1 MNFRKINAENF
12 MLYAIGQYTNPQ
24 CEGMTEFE
32 EDLSRIKYV
41 KRLLKKYHRTGEVRP
56 ILLLNHLTILG
67 NVFTPMGAARMLFFK
82 LDANIHPSL
91 KTALLYLNSIGE
103 GMIFDEMVIDDIPMD
118 QELATMLQ
126 KITTS

>member
-1 MNFRKINAENF
+1 M
-12 MLYAIGQYTNPQ
+12 GQYTNPQ

-82 LDANIHPSL
+82 LDAAQYPAL
-91 KTALLYLNSIGE
+91 KTVLLYLDYIGE
-103 GMIFDEMVIDDIPMD
+103 GMILDETAMD
-118 QELATMLQ
+118 SISMDGRLAEVLRRL
-126 KITTS
+126 

>member
-1 MNFRKINAENF
+1 MNFRKINRENF
-12 MLYAIGQYTNPQ
+12 LLYAMGQYTNPQ

-82 LDANIHPSL
+82 LDAAQYPAL
-91 KTALLYLNSIGE
+91 KTVLLYLNYIGE
-103 GMIFDEMVIDDIPMD
+103 GMMLDETAIDCISMD
-118 QELATMLQ
+118 GRLAEVLRRL
-126 KITTS
+126 

>member
-41 KRLLKKYHRTGEVRP
+41 KRLLKKYHRTGKVRP

-82 LDANIHPSL
+82 LDSNIYPSL
-91 KTALLYLNSIGE
+91 KTALLYLNYIGE
-103 GMIFDEMVIDDIPMD
+103 GFVLDEVVLDEIPMD
-118 QELATMLQ
+118 GRLAAALMSL
-126 KITTS
+126 

>member
-1 MNFRKINAENF
+1 MNFRKINRENF
-12 MLYAIGQYTNPQ
+12 LLYAMGQYTNPQ

-82 LDANIHPSL
+82 LDAAQYPAL
-91 KTALLYLNSIGE
+91 KTVLLYLDYIGE
-103 GMIFDEMVIDDIPMD
+103 GMILDETAIDSISMD
-118 QELATMLQ
+118 GRLAEVLRRL
-126 KITTS
+126 

>member
-1 MNFRKINAENF
+1 MNFRKINRENF
-12 MLYAIGQYTNPQ
+12 LLYAMGQYTNPQ

-82 LDANIHPSL
+82 LDPAQYPAL
-91 KTALLYLNSIGE
+91 KTVLLYLDYIGE
-103 GMIFDEMVIDDIPMD
+103 GMILDETAIDSISMD
-118 QELATMLQ
+118 GRLAEVLRRL
-126 KITTS
+126 

>member
-1 MNFRKINAENF
+1 

-41 KRLLKKYHRTGEVRP
+41 KRLLKKYHRTGKVRP

-91 KTALLYLNSIGE
+91 KTALLYLNYIGE
-103 GMIFDEMVIDDIPMD
+103 GFVLDEVVLDDIPMD
-118 QELATMLQ
+118 GRLATALMSL
-126 KITTS
+126 

>member
-1 MNFRKINAENF
+1 MNFRKINRENF
-12 MLYAIGQYTNPQ
+12 LLYAMGQYTNPQ

-82 LDANIHPSL
+82 LDAAQYPAL
-91 KTALLYLNSIGE
+91 KTVLLYLNYIGE
-103 GMIFDEMVIDDIPMD
+103 GMILDETAIDSISMD
-118 QELATMLQ
+118 GRLAEVLRRL
-126 KITTS
+126 

>member
-1 MNFRKINAENF
+1 MNFRKINRENF
-12 MLYAIGQYTNPQ
+12 LLYAMGQYTNPQ

-91 KTALLYLNSIGE
+91 KTALLYLNYIGE
-103 GMIFDEMVIDDIPMD
+103 GFVLDEVVLDEIPMD
-118 QELATMLQ
+118 GRLAAALMSL
-126 KITTS
+126 

>member
-1 MNFRKINAENF
+1 MNFRKINSENF

-41 KRLLKKYHRTGEVRP
+41 KRLLKKYHRTGKVRP

-82 LDANIHPSL
+82 LDSNIHPSL
-91 KTALLYLNSIGE
+91 KTALLYLNYIGE
-103 GMIFDEMVIDDIPMD
+103 GFVLDEVVLDDIPMD
-118 QELATMLQ
+118 GRLAAALQ
-126 KITTS
+126 SL

>member
-41 KRLLKKYHRTGEVRP
+41 KRLLKKYHRTGKVRP

-82 LDANIHPSL
+82 LDSNIHPSL
-91 KTALLYLNSIGE
+91 KTALLYLNYIGE
-103 GMIFDEMVIDDIPMD
+103 GFVLDEVVLDEIPMD
-118 QELATMLQ
+118 GRLAAALMSL
-126 KITTS
+126 

>member
-41 KRLLKKYHRTGEVRP
+41 KRLLKKYHRTGKVRP

-82 LDANIHPSL
+82 LDSNIHPSL
-91 KTALLYLNSIGE
+91 KTALLYLNYIGE
-103 GMIFDEMVIDDIPMD
+103 GFVLDEVVLDEIPMD
-118 QELATMLQ
+118 GRLAAAL
-126 KITTS
+126 KSL

>member
-41 KRLLKKYHRTGEVRP
+41 KRLLKKYHRTGKVRP

-82 LDANIHPSL
+82 LDSNIHPSL
-91 KTALLYLNSIGE
+91 KTALLYLNYLGE
-103 GMIFDEMVIDDIPMD
+103 GFVLDEVVLDEIPMD
-118 QELATMLQ
+118 GRLAAALMSL
-126 KITTS
+126 

>member
-1 MNFRKINAENF
+1 MNFRKINTENF

-41 KRLLKKYHRTGEVRP
+41 KRLLKKYHRTGKVRP

-82 LDANIHPSL
+82 LDSNIHPSL
-91 KTALLYLNSIGE
+91 KTALLYLNYIGE
-103 GMIFDEMVIDDIPMD
+103 GFVLDEVVLDDIPMD
-118 QELATMLQ
+118 GRLAAAL
-126 KITTS
+126 KSL

>member
-1 MNFRKINAENF
+1 MNFRKINRENF
-12 MLYAIGQYTNPQ
+12 LLYAMGQYTNPQ

-82 LDANIHPSL
+82 LDAAQYPAL
-91 KTALLYLNSIGE
+91 KTVLLYLDYIGE
-103 GMIFDEMVIDDIPMD
+103 GMILDETAMD
-118 QELATMLQ
+118 SISMDGRLAEVLRRL
-126 KITTS
+126 

>member
-1 MNFRKINAENF
+1 MNFRKINRENF
-12 MLYAIGQYTNPQ
+12 LLYAMGQYTNPQ

-82 LDANIHPSL
+82 LDSNIHPSL
-91 KTALLYLNSIGE
+91 KTALLYLNYIGE
-103 GMIFDEMVIDDIPMD
+103 GFVLDEVVLDEIPMD
-118 QELATMLQ
+118 GRLAAAL
-126 KITTS
+126 KSL

>member
-1 MNFRKINAENF
+1 MNFRKINRENF
-12 MLYAIGQYTNPQ
+12 LLYAMGQYTNPQ

-41 KRLLKKYHRTGEVRP
+41 KRLLKKYHRTGKVRP

-82 LDANIHPSL
+82 LDAAQYPAL
-91 KTALLYLNSIGE
+91 KTALLYLNYIGE
-103 GMIFDEMVIDDIPMD
+103 GMILDETVMD
-118 QELATMLQ
+118 SISMDGRLAEILRRL
-126 KITTS
+126 

>member
-1 MNFRKINAENF
+1 MNFRKINRENF
-12 MLYAIGQYTNPQ
+12 LLYAMGQYTNPQ

-82 LDANIHPSL
+82 LDAAQYPAL
-91 KTALLYLNSIGE
+91 KTVLLYLDYIGE
-103 GMIFDEMVIDDIPMD
+103 GMILDETVMD
-118 QELATMLQ
+118 SISMDGRLAEVLRRL
-126 KITTS
+126 

>member
-41 KRLLKKYHRTGEVRP
+41 KRLLKKYHRTGKVRP

-82 LDANIHPSL
+82 LDSNIHPSL
-91 KTALLYLNSIGE
+91 KTALLYLNYIGE
-103 GMIFDEMVIDDIPMD
+103 GFVLDEVVLDEIPMD
-118 QELATMLQ
+118 GRLATALMSL
-126 KITTS
+126 

>member
-41 KRLLKKYHRTGEVRP
+41 KRLLKKYHRTGKVRP

-82 LDANIHPSL
+82 LDSNIHPSL
-91 KTALLYLNSIGE
+91 KTALLYLNYIGE
-103 GMIFDEMVIDDIPMD
+103 GFVLDEVVLDDIPMD
-118 QELATMLQ
+118 GRLAAAL
-126 KITTS
+126 KSL

>member
-82 LDANIHPSL
+82 LDAAQYPAL
-91 KTALLYLNSIGE
+91 KTVLLYLDYIGE
-103 GMIFDEMVIDDIPMD
+103 GMILDETAIDSISMD
-118 QELATMLQ
+118 GRLAEVLRRL
-126 KITTS
+126 

>member
-41 KRLLKKYHRTGEVRP
+41 KRLLKKYHRTGKVRP

-82 LDANIHPSL
+82 LDSNIHPSL
-91 KTALLYLNSIGE
+91 KTALLYLNYIGE
-103 GMIFDEMVIDDIPMD
+103 GFVLDEVVLDDIPMD
-118 QELATMLQ
+118 GRLAAALMSL
-126 KITTS
+126 

>member
-1 MNFRKINAENF
+1 MNFRKINRENF
-12 MLYAIGQYTNPQ
+12 LLYAMGQYTNPQ

-41 KRLLKKYHRTGEVRP
+41 KRLLKKYHRTGKVRP

-82 LDANIHPSL
+82 LDSNIHPSL
-91 KTALLYLNSIGE
+91 KTALLYLNYIGE
-103 GMIFDEMVIDDIPMD
+103 GFVLDEVVLDEIPMD
-118 QELATMLQ
+118 GRLAAALMSL
-126 KITTS
+126 

>member
-1 MNFRKINAENF
+1 

-41 KRLLKKYHRTGEVRP
+41 KRLLKKYHRTGKVRP

-82 LDANIHPSL
+82 LDSNIHPSL
-91 KTALLYLNSIGE
+91 KTALLYLNYIGE
-103 GMIFDEMVIDDIPMD
+103 GFVLDEVVLDEIPIDGR
-118 QELATMLQ
+118 LAAALMSL
-126 KITTS
+126 

>member
-1 MNFRKINAENF
+1 MNFRKINRENF
-12 MLYAIGQYTNPQ
+12 LLYAMGQYTNPQ

-41 KRLLKKYHRTGEVRP
+41 KRLLKKYHRTGKVRP

-82 LDANIHPSL
+82 LDSNIHPSL
-91 KTALLYLNSIGE
+91 KTALLYLNYIGE
-103 GMIFDEMVIDDIPMD
+103 GMILDEMVLDEIPMD
-118 QELATMLQ
+118 GRLAAALMSL
-126 KITTS
+126 

>member
-1 MNFRKINAENF
+1 MNFRKINRENF
-12 MLYAIGQYTNPQ
+12 LLYAMGQYTNPQ

-41 KRLLKKYHRTGEVRP
+41 KRLLKKYHRTGKVRP

-91 KTALLYLNSIGE
+91 KTALLYLNYIGE
-103 GMIFDEMVIDDIPMD
+103 GFVLDEVVLDEIPMD
-118 QELATMLQ
+118 GRLAAAL
-126 KITTS
+126 KSL

>member
-41 KRLLKKYHRTGEVRP
+41 KRLLKKYHRTGKVRP

-91 KTALLYLNSIGE
+91 KTALLYLNYIGE
-103 GMIFDEMVIDDIPMD
+103 GFVLDEVVLDEIPMD
-118 QELATMLQ
+118 GRLAAAL
-126 KITTS
+126 KSL

>member
-12 MLYAIGQYTNPQ
+12 KLYAIGQYTNPQ

-41 KRLLKKYHRTGEVRP
+41 KRLLKKYHRTGKVRP

-82 LDANIHPSL
+82 LDSNIHPSL
-91 KTALLYLNSIGE
+91 KTALLYLNYIGE
-103 GMIFDEMVIDDIPMD
+103 GFVLDEVVLDEIPMD
-118 QELATMLQ
+118 GRLAAALMSL
-126 KITTS
+126 